1 MGIVE
6 DYSGEEFWKTLHLG
20 SEELNYSSPFLDSVG
35 CFVFYDRIVAYQGLV
50 IPEEQAI
57 ALVAAHEIGHAL
69 GMWHYPDAGPPP
81 YLDHHVMVENLG
93 PAFQDEEGFSEYGK
107 FEKRTL
113 DGDYD
118 VGINGNSVTTDGM
131 NTRHVLGKDCVNS
144 IFE

>member
-57 ALVAAHEIGHAL
+57 ALVSAHEIGHAL
-69 GMWHYPDAGPPP
+69 GMWHYDIPEVTDE
-81 YLDHHVMVENLG
+81 HVMVANLYN
-93 PAFQDEEGFSEYGK
+93 AFANPNGFYIYGC
-107 FEKRTL
+107 FDRRTL
-113 DGDYD
+113 DGSYD
-118 VGINGNSVTTDGM
+118 VGENGNPCAWDGM
-131 NTRHVLGKDCVNS
+131 NTRHILGKDCVC
-144 IFE
+144 IREI